1 MALSL
6 PFPFLSPWLHS
17 PGAPTAGRRRRTPSH
32 CLCVLQVSRL
42 VHEDILV
49 LLEADAMLDPDR
61 YH

>member
-1 MALSL
+1 
-6 PFPFLSPWLHS
+6 
-17 PGAPTAGRRRRTPSH
+17 
-32 CLCVLQVSRL
+32 LCVLQVSRL